1 MLHLS
6 ECPES
11 AVCCIVPGC
20 TTMVK
25 QKDVLQHSINAASA
39 HIVLQEEE
47 IQLLQCL
54 MHFQVR
60 CLNYKNIKKKDVI
73 WTWTEH
79 SVSFQRTK
87 PRWSLKEKGVFSFCW
102 RGEKW
107 SDIWEP
113 QLYSTESRCP
123 NGNRWRAHLQSA
135 GMSLEL
141 VSEAMPV
148 VEETRS
154 VNHLIIKNRI
164 LLLTLECSLEDKWS
178 LLITSQSA
186 CIQLTYFTTTINFLG
201 VRKSTTMSKLKLRP

>member
-6 ECPES
+6 ECPER

-60 CLNYKNIKKKDVI
+60 CLNYKNIKKKKKDVI

-87 PRWSLKEKGVFSFCW
+87 PQWILEEKGVFSFCW
-102 RGEKW
+102 RGATPVQHWVQVPEWKQVEGRSTICGNVLGAGVR
-107 SDIWEP
+107 SDA
-113 QLYSTESRCP
+113 SGR
-123 NGNRWRAHLQSA
+123 GNK
-135 GMSLEL
+135 
-141 VSEAMPV
+141 VSE
-148 VEETRS
+148 S
-154 VNHLIIKNRI
+154 FNN
-164 LLLTLECSLEDKWS
+164 
-178 LLITSQSA
+178 
-186 CIQLTYFTTTINFLG
+186 
-201 VRKSTTMSKLKLRP
+201 